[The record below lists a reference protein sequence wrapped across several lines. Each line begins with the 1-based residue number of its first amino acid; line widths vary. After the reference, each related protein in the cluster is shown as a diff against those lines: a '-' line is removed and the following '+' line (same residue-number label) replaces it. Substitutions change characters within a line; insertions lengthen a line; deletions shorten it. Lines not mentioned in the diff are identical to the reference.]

1 LPLRLILDVDTG
13 IDDAMAL
20 ALAVRHPG
28 IQLDAVITVAGNVGL
43 PATTRNTLRVLDAL
57 GAADVPVAA
66 GAAEPLS
73 GTVHEASHW
82 HGEDGL
88 GGARLPPSD
97 RVALDDGVGYLIERL
112 TAEPGEVTLVCTG
125 PLTNLAL
132 AVQRQPDVVRAVRE
146 VVLMGGAARPPGNVT
161 RVAEFNIYADP
172 VAAAIVFNQLW
183 PLTMVGLD
191 VTNRVLFTR
200 QDRAALEHLTS
211 PEAVL
216 LREVTRHHFERLGV
230 DAVAL
235 HDPLAVAV
243 ALDRSLVTTF
253 ESTVLVETRGEHT
266 LGQTVVDLRGR
277 RDRAPSQTRVCEA
290 VDVARARALFFS
302 ALGVGVPPPPG

>member
-1 LPLRLILDVDTG
+1 
-13 IDDAMAL
+13 
-20 ALAVRHPG
+20 
-28 IQLDAVITVAGNVGL
+28 
-43 PATTRNTLRVLDAL
+43 
-57 GAADVPVAA
+57 
-66 GAAEPLS
+66 
-73 GTVHEASHW
+73 
-82 HGEDGL
+82 
-88 GGARLPPSD
+88 
-97 RVALDDGVGYLIERL
+97 
-112 TAEPGEVTLVCTG
+112 
-125 PLTNLAL
+125 
-132 AVQRQPDVVRAVRE
+132 VRE

-161 RVAEFNIYADP
+161 PVAEFNIYADP
-172 VAAAIVFNQLW
+172 VAAAIVFSQPW

-200 QDRAALEHLTS
+200 HDRATLEHLTS

-253 ESTVLVETRGEHT
+253 DSAVLVETRGEHT

-277 RDRAPSQTRVCEA
+277 PDRAPSRTRVCEA
-290 VDVARARALFFS
+290 VDAARARALFFS
-302 ALGVGVPPPPG
+302 ALGVAVPPLPG